1 MESEK
6 LSGAELAR
14 LVRSAF
20 QPGPD
25 DRALAII
32 VDLPDAHE
40 PDNPAWAERREMAAG
55 WAEALAH
62 EAEALGG
69 MAVRLFL
76 YRNAH
81 GNNADLPGEAYLH
94 TAGPLPNTF
103 EDLPPDAAPVPFT
116 ELLAAHT
123 IVLAPTHFS
132 ATAPLKLAAR
142 TGTFRA
148 ATMPGFSAAMIPAL
162 RLDYGEVNRRVDLC
176 AGLLT
181 EAEGASFTFLVDGE
195 REHEL
200 YLDLRHRS
208 AHASGGLFPVN
219 GVAGNLPSGEA
230 YIVPYEGEV
239 PGDPSRTAGEMPVQL
254 GDEVVLHTIV
264 ENRSTGVTGE
274 GRAAEQEAAA
284 LTAEPAYGNLA
295 ELGLGVL
302 GDFGLAP
309 TGEILLD
316 EKLGPHI
323 AFGRSDHFGGQV
335 GVKDFS
341 GPDAVVH
348 IDRVYTDSM
357 QPRVRIIRADLHLP
371 GRKVRPLME
380 DNQYKLGW

>member
-1 MESEK
+1 
-6 LSGAELAR
+6 
-14 LVRSAF
+14 V
-20 QPGPD
+20 
-25 DRALAII
+25 
-32 VDLPDAHE
+32 
-40 PDNPAWAERREMAAG
+40 MAAG
-55 WAEALAH
+55 WAQALAG
-62 EAEALGG
+62 EAQALGG
-69 MAVRLFL
+69 MDVRLFL

-94 TAGPLPNTF
+94 TGGDLPATF
-103 EDLPPDAAPVPFT
+103 EALPGDAESTPFP

-123 IVLAPTHFS
+123 IVLAPTHHS
-132 ATAPLKLAAR
+132 ATAPLKVAAR
-142 TGTFRA
+142 SGTFRA

-162 RLDYGEVNRRVDLC
+162 RIDYGEVNRRVDLC

-181 EAEGASFTFLVDGE
+181 EAEGASFTFQVDGSDN
-195 REHEL
+195 HEL

-208 AHASGGLFPVN
+208 AHASGGMFPKN

-239 PGDPSRTAGEMPVQL
+239 PGDPSRSAGEMPVQL
-254 GDEVVLHTIV
+254 GDDVVLHTIV
-264 ENRSTGVTGE
+264 ENRSTGVTGA
-274 GRAAEQEAAA
+274 GAAAEQEAADLA
-284 LTAEPAYGNLA
+284 AEPAYGNLA

-302 GDFGLAP
+302 GDFGLEP

-357 QPRVRIIRADLHLP
+357 QPRVRIIKADLHLP
-371 GRKVRPLME
+371 GGETRALMR
-380 DNQYKLGW
+380 DNLYKLGW